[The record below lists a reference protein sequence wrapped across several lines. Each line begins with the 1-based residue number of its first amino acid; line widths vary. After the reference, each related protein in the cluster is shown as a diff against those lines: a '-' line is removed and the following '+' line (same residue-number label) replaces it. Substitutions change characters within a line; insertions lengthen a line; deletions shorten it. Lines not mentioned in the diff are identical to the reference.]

1 MTGNQSIMSIPPVEI
16 GWAEVPSSPPPL
28 PNEVVASPQANG
40 KGPSTPTDDRVKR
53 ARALRKAA
61 SINFADVLILKRT
74 ALTADKSPHLQF
86 PLSRP
91 FVPVCNFTM
100 RDDCPRGPACP
111 DVHFVRALR
120 PHTEISL
127 GDCSYLNTCHR
138 MSTCRYVHWIL
149 EDPAACTAPLPAVD
163 SSATAVLSD
172 TSAQALPPQWV
183 NADLRDFDVTVLG
196 KYDVL
201 VADPPWAIHQ
211 ELPYGTLTDDEM
223 MRMPVGA
230 MQDEGG
236 LLFLWVTG
244 RAMELGRD
252 CLKAWG
258 YERID
263 ELVWV
268 KTNQLQGLIRTGRT
282 GHWLNHSKEHCLVA
296 VRRSTTS
303 PNSPPRLRPWF
314 NRGLDTQVLLAEV
327 RETSRKPD
335 ELYDM
340 IERILGG
347 KGKGRKVE
355 LFGRKHNLRQGWWT
369 LGNQLGE
376 RDQVFEPEI
385 VANFARRY
393 PERRIQLSDPQS
405 SAA

>member
-1 MTGNQSIMSIPPVEI
+1 MQTPTRASVPQVEI
-16 GWAEVPSSPPPL
+16 GWAEGPPSPTLPPKEQSP
-28 PNEVVASPQANG
+28 NSNG
-40 KGPSTPTDDRVKR
+40 NDQLRDERIRR
-53 ARALRKAA
+53 AKALRK
-61 SINFADVLILKRT
+61 S
-74 ALTADKSPHLQF
+74 F
-86 PLSRP
+86 PLARP

-120 PHTEISL
+120 PHTEVSL

-149 EDPAACTAPLPAVD
+149 EDPAACTAPIPITPTPAPAV
-163 SSATAVLSD
+163 SD
-172 TSAQALPPQWV
+172 LPVTKALPPQWV
-183 NADLRDFDVTVLG
+183 NADLRDFDVTTLG
-196 KYDVL
+196 KFDVL

-244 RAMELGRD
+244 RAMELGRE

-296 VRRSTTS
+296 VRRSATS
-303 PNSPPRLRPWF
+303 PDSPPRLRSWF

-347 KGKGRKVE
+347 QAQGRKVE
-355 LFGRKHNLRQGWWT
+355 LFGRKHNLRHGWWT

-385 VANFARRY
+385 VANLARRY
-393 PERRIQLSDPQS
+393 PDRRIQLSDPLTVGK
-405 SAA
+405 

>member
-1 MTGNQSIMSIPPVEI
+1 MQTPSSAPTPPAEL
-16 GWAEVPSSPPPL
+16 GWAEVPPSP
-28 PNEVVASPQANG
+28 ASAEEQPHRNGANRH
-40 KGPSTPTDDRVKR
+40 PDDRTQR
-53 ARALRKAA
+53 AKALRK
-61 SINFADVLILKRT
+61 S
-74 ALTADKSPHLQF
+74 F
-86 PLSRP
+86 PLARP
-91 FVPVCNFTM
+91 FVPVCTFTM

-120 PHTEISL
+120 PHTEVSL

-149 EDPAACTAPLPAVD
+149 EDPAACTAPSPVDEPVSQSEAVELPAVK
-163 SSATAVLSD
+163 
-172 TSAQALPPQWV
+172 ALPPQWV

-244 RAMELGRD
+244 RAMELGRE

-296 VRRSTTS
+296 VRRSVTS
-303 PNSPPRLRPWF
+303 PESPPRLRSWF

-347 KGKGRKVE
+347 RGKGRKVE
-355 LFGRKHNLRQGWWT
+355 LFGRKHNLRPGWWT

-376 RDQVFEPEI
+376 QDQVFEPE
-385 VANFARRY
+385 VVDNLAKRY
-393 PERRIQLSDPQS
+393 PERKIGLSDPQS
-405 SAA
+405 VG

>member
-1 MTGNQSIMSIPPVEI
+1 MDPVAVARPAAVREMTE
-16 GWAEVPSSPPPL
+16 PSSSSSKRDGDYARRL
-28 PNEVVASPQANG
+28 SQA
-40 KGPSTPTDDRVKR
+40 K
-53 ARALRKAA
+53 ALRKA
-61 SINFADVLILKRT
+61 
-74 ALTADKSPHLQF
+74 F

-91 FVPVCNFTM
+91 FVDICSSTT
-100 RDDCPRGPACP
+100 REACPRGTSCLS
-111 DVHFVRALR
+111 VHFVRSLR
-120 PHTEISL
+120 PHTEVSL

-138 MSTCRYVHWIL
+138 MATCRYVHWVL
-149 EDPAACTAPLPAVD
+149 EDPDLAPKKVAEPKGWAEED
-163 SSATAVLSD
+163 DDPVL
-172 TSAQALPPQWV
+172 QPQEVLPPQWI
-183 NADLRDFDVTVLG
+183 NADLRELDVSVLG
-196 KYDVL
+196 KYDVV

-211 ELPYGTLTDDEM
+211 EARYTLPYGTLTDDEM

-244 RAMELGRD
+244 RAMELGRE

-296 VRRSTTS
+296 IRRPASSTA
-303 PNSPPRLRPWF
+303 PPRLPSWF

-355 LFGRKHNLRQGWWT
+355 LFGREHNLRDGWWT
-369 LGNQLGE
+369 LGNQLGD
-376 RDQVFEPEI
+376 RDQVFEPDV
-385 VANFARRY
+385 VANFADSY
-393 PERRIQLSDPQS
+393 PHRNLPLLDPKTLKPIAGKE
-405 SAA
+405 AAIS